1 MWSLR
6 IVGIIY
12 LASGLWCALKPEL
25 AASFLGFT
33 LSDVGLSE
41 FFSVYGGLQVGLAM
55 AMLMSSM
62 KTEYLEAAIFYSLIT
77 STGLF
82 IFRLIAMLN
91 IGSNEGVIAM
101 AALEGVFVAVF
112 AMQFYSVRKQVY
124 K

>member
-62 KTEYLEAAIFYSLIT
+62 KTEYLEAAIFYSLVT

-112 AMQFYSVRKQVY
+112 AMQFYSVRKQAY

>member
-6 IVGIIY
+6 IIGIIY

-101 AALEGVFVAVF
+101 AVLEGVFVAVF
-112 AMQFYSVRKQVY
+112 AMQFYRVRNVA
-124 K
+124 